1 MSHAHKRRC
10 DHLFR
15 DLSNAIA
22 REGKCRFHASGRGSK
37 CHLTKR
43 PDGIL
48 CGFPCQP
55 WVGFHG
61 KAKGSSH
68 PFHKVTIQGF
78 QQYIIAASP
87 LGGVLENT
95 TEIDRPVV
103 SIDTDTQ
110 TVSTDSDLDHLIRF
124 LNERGYSVDR
134 IHVDMSAYLD
144 VARKRLLS
152 FKARLTSTP
161 QSFYVLERFRSC
173 PLTCSHSI
181 FDHFKKM

>member
-1 MSHAHKRRC
+1 M
-10 DHLFR
+10 FR
-15 DLSNAIA
+15 DLSNVIA
-22 REGKCRFHASGRGSK
+22 REGQCRSHASGRGSK

-61 KAKGSSH
+61 KAKGNSH
-68 PFHKVTIQGF
+68 PLHKVTIQGF

-124 LNERGYSVDR
+124 LNDRGYSVDR
-134 IHVDMSAYLD
+134 IHVDMSTYLD

-161 QSFYVLERFRSC
+161 ESFYVLERFRSC